1 MGSTTRSACVLG
13 VLALAAAGIVSA
25 APADQ
30 GGVTVHAVPAAY
42 AAEAA
47 AAIDVVDE
55 RTVIDVGH
63 VDAVAP
69 RLVDGRFRTL
79 FKDSRTTDVVW
90 REPGSVIMHL
100 TAKGKQTIPDPA
112 DGLSFIGGPGDTFYS
127 VPQTQDP
134 ELLWAGW
141 STEAFQSADI
151 QGNFTMS
158 LDKVEG
164 PGQLLIFEWT
174 PFGEPMMRFDTR
186 DGLPDTYEVPA
197 RTHEHANWAVTKEG
211 VYRMTFT
218 YKATLS
224 SGEEVADSQVFT
236 MAVGDV
242 DLDGISLPG
251 DGGGETGGGSTGG
264 GAADGG
270 AASGGSTSG
279 GAADGGS
286 TGGGSPSGGT
296 GDGGTTGGGSTS
308 AGSASGGS
316 TSGGSTSGGS
326 TSGGVTSVGSTSDGS
341 TSGGAADGGS
351 TSGGSGGGGSTDG
364 GSTSGGSTSGGSASG
379 GGSATGDTTAGG
391 STGGSLAATGA
402 GMAVPLGV
410 GAVALVGVG
419 AGTSF
424 CLYRRRTRGA
434 SEPTPAANES

>member
-1 MGSTTRSACVLG
+1 MRATTRSACVMG
-13 VLALAAAGIVSA
+13 VLALTAAGIVSA
-25 APADQ
+25 VPAGH
-30 GGVTVHAVPAAY
+30 GGVALHAVSAAY
-42 AAEAA
+42 APETAA
-47 AAIDVVDE
+47 SDVVDE

-69 RLVDGRFRTL
+69 RMVDGRFRTL

-100 TAKGKQTIPDPA
+100 TAQGKQTVPDPA
-112 DGLSFIGGPGDTFYS
+112 DGLSFIGGPGDVFYS
-127 VPQTQDP
+127 IPQTQDP

-164 PGQLLIFEWT
+164 PGELLIFEWT

-197 RTHEHANWAVTKEG
+197 RTHEHANWVFTKEG

-251 DGGGETGGGSTGG
+251 DGGGAT
-264 GAADGG
+264 
-270 AASGGSTSG
+270 
-279 GAADGGS
+279 
-286 TGGGSPSGGT
+286 
-296 GDGGTTGGGSTS
+296 
-308 AGSASGGS
+308 
-316 TSGGSTSGGS
+316 
-326 TSGGVTSVGSTSDGS
+326 
-341 TSGGAADGGS
+341 
-351 TSGGSGGGGSTDG
+351 GGGSTDG
-364 GSTSGGSTSGGSASG
+364 GSTDGGSSDGGSTDGGSS
-379 GGSATGDTTAGG
+379 DGG
-391 STGGSLAATGA
+391 STDGGSTDG
-402 GMAVPLGV
+402 GSSDG
-410 GAVALVGVG
+410 GSTDGG
-419 AGTSF
+419 STDGGSSDGGSTD
-424 CLYRRRTRGA
+424 G
-434 SEPTPAANES
+434 